1 MGKYSLDSYQRVD
14 SLVIRPAYHRAPPP
28 NPGYGLADP
37 FPADLPLIPLEQA
50 SHIIRAPGEHPAFA
64 LLLTP
69 DESGWLNTAQALAE
83 AGLQRHWESA
93 PVYARLLEVPDAARR
108 EQLRSWRVRA
118 ANISAGLDADLR
130 LRRATFPRALS
141 SKGALPLRLWLDNA
155 GPSPLYGRHR
165 MLLRFRAGGEA
176 PELPLV
182 AEDHLF
188 QKTGDIVYNEILGLP
203 ELPLA
208 APDHLFQKTGDI
220 VYNEIMGLPELRL
233 GEVNIDFSLR
243 GPEGGPVYL
252 NTGLPENE
260 GWYTLGMVRA
270 DNTPRPQLFTLWDD
284 WYPDG
289 YYPLEDPKEPL
300 AE

>member
-1 MGKYSLDSYQRVD
+1 MGKYSLDNYQRVD
-14 SLVIRPAYHRAPPP
+14 SLVVRPAYHRAPPP
-28 NPGYGLADP
+28 NPGYGQADP
-37 FPADLPLIPLEQA
+37 FPADLPLIPLELA
-50 SHIIRAPGEHPAFA
+50 SQIIRAPGENPAFA

-93 PVYARLLEVPDAARR
+93 PVYARLLEVPDAARQ

-118 ANISAGLDADLR
+118 ANLPSGLHADLR

-165 MLLRFRAGGEA
+165 MLLRFRAGGE
-176 PELPLV
+176 V
-182 AEDHLF
+182 R
-188 QKTGDIVYNEILGLP
+188 

-208 APDHLFQKTGDI
+208 AEDHLFQKTGDI
-220 VYNEIMGLPELRL
+220 VYNEIMGLPELPP

-243 GPEGGPVYL
+243 GPRGGPVYL

-260 GWYTLGMVRA
+260 GWYTLGTVRA

>member
-1 MGKYSLDSYQRVD
+1 MGKYSLDNYQRVD
-14 SLVIRPAYHRAPPP
+14 SLVVRPAYRRAPPP

-37 FPADLPLIPLEQA
+37 FPEDLPLIPLEHA
-50 SHIIRAPGEHPAFA
+50 SHIIRAPGENPAFA

-93 PVYARLLEVPDAARR
+93 PVYARLLEVPDAARQ

-118 ANISAGLDADLR
+118 ANLPSGLHADLR

-165 MLLRFRAGGEA
+165 MLLRFRAGGE
-176 PELPLV
+176 V
-182 AEDHLF
+182 R
-188 QKTGDIVYNEILGLP
+188 

-208 APDHLFQKTGDI
+208 AEDHLFQKTGDI
-220 VYNEIMGLPELRL
+220 VYNEIMGLPELPP

-243 GPEGGPVYL
+243 GPRGGPVYL
-252 NTGLPENE
+252 NTGLPENK
-260 GWYTLGMVRA
+260 GWYTLGTVRA